1 MAEDVLEPVVPGP
14 APVLAGRQRT
24 AADVAYDWMLRRI
37 VALPSDEDMFLT
49 ETQVAEAAQVSR
61 TPVREALTR
70 LEGDGMVRRVPRRG
84 ALVPPMSRG
93 DVDALFEA
101 RGVIE
106 AWATAKAVSA
116 RAPLSARL
124 SDVLARQAAVLDDP
138 VAFNSLDVE
147 FHTAIVSAGGN
158 RVFTDV
164 YRSLRHRQMRLGV
177 RAVLRHRERGR
188 DVLAE
193 HRAIAA
199 ALARRDERAAVR
211 AARDHLTSTVRALRH
226 DDLRA
231 RPTTH

>member
-1 MAEDVLEPVVPGP
+1 MTGNVTEPVVPRLE
-14 APVLAGRQRT
+14 PVLAGRPHT
-24 AADVAYDWMLRRI
+24 AADVAYDWMLRKI
-37 VALPSDEDMFLT
+37 LALPSDEDMFLT

-101 RGVIE
+101 RGVVE
-106 AWATAKAVSA
+106 AWATAKAASA

-124 SDVLARQAAVLDDP
+124 SDILARQAAVLDDP
-138 VAFNSLDVE
+138 VAFNTLDVE

-158 RVFTDV
+158 HVFTGL

-177 RAVLRHRERGR
+177 RAVLRRHERSR

-199 ALARRDERAAVR
+199 ALALGDEEGAVR
-211 AARDHLTSTVRALRH
+211 AARDHLTSTVQALRH
-226 DDLRA
+226 EGLCA
-231 RPTTH
+231 HPATH